1 MSGVKV
7 SLSSYKNAKSME
19 EKNLGIKTLQMLLS
33 RGKTI
38 KSIQTLD
45 ELRIVHGIVELA
57 DAFWFWNS
65 RGLLKDEIELY
76 KQIAKKYAQMIKTFI
91 S

>member
-38 KSIQTLD
+38 KSITNT
-45 ELRIVHGIVELA
+45 R
-57 DAFWFWNS
+57 
-65 RGLLKDEIELY
+65 
-76 KQIAKKYAQMIKTFI
+76 
-91 S
+91 